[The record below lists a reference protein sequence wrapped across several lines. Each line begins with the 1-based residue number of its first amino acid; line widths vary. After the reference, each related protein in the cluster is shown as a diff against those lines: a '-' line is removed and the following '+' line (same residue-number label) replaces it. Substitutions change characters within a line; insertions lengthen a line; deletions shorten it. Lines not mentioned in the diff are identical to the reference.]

1 MFIILITFVIIPKG
15 EQMKI
20 SAKGEYATLAMLELA
35 LQYQKRGPVQIHQ
48 IAEKYS
54 IPQKFLVQI
63 LIQLKRS
70 GLVLSRRGAEGGYL
84 LAKPPHQ
91 ISLGEVIRAI
101 EGPLM
106 SIKCLE
112 RDNAKTCVLEPGCTF
127 KSIWFDISQAIEQ
140 MMNDITYEQLCQRV
154 QQYQEQMYYI

>member
-1 MFIILITFVIIPKG
+1 
-15 EQMKI
+15 MKI

-35 LQYQKRGPVQIHQ
+35 LQYQKRGPVQIHE
-48 IAEKYS
+48 IAEKYK

-70 GLVLSRRGAEGGYL
+70 GLVVSRRGAEGGYL
-84 LAKPPHQ
+84 LAKAPYQ

-101 EGPLM
+101 EGPLV

-112 RDNAKTCVLEPGCTF
+112 KDDSNSCVLEPSCTF
-127 KSIWFDISQAIEQ
+127 KAIWTDISKSIEN
-140 MMNDITYEQLCQRV
+140 MMDKIDYEQLCQKV
-154 QQYQEQMYYI
+154 QQYNEQMYYI

>member
-1 MFIILITFVIIPKG
+1 
-15 EQMKI
+15 MKI
-20 SAKGEYATLAMLELA
+20 SAKGEYATLAILELA
-35 LQYQKRGPVQIHQ
+35 LQYQKRGPVQIHE
-48 IAEKYS
+48 IAAKYN

-63 LIQLKRS
+63 LIQLKRQ

-84 LAKPPHQ
+84 LAKSPHQ

-112 RDNAKTCVLEPGCTF
+112 QNTIKTCVLEPGCTF
-127 KSIWFDISQAIEQ
+127 KAIWADIARSIEK
-140 MMNDITYEQLCQRV
+140 MMNEITYEDLCHRV
-154 QQYQEQMYYI
+154 LQYNEQMYHI